1 MPLCYVKLNWL
12 SSDAFQLYAV
22 GVMLFIY
29 FFFLVKNIWLFLY
42 VFKFYA
48 IILACCMFFLDEL
61 QIRFFLSLF
70 FQLKY
75 FLLEH
80 FFS

>member
-1 MPLCYVKLNWL
+1 MVCEVELALIRYIPIICR
-12 SSDAFQLYAV
+12 SSNAFY
-22 GVMLFIY
+22 I

-48 IILACCMFFLDEL
+48 LILACCMFFLDEL
-61 QIRFFLSLF
+61 QIRFFCHFF